1 MQKRLF
7 LYKTKNRRSVGN
19 RTKPAVYLLL
29 ARKDSNP
36 DKQNQN
42 LLCYRYTTG
51 QDHFFTKAPQ
61 RYNACLKRANFF

>member
-1 MQKRLF
+1 MEGLF
-7 LYKTKNRRSVGN
+7 
-19 RTKPAVYLLL
+19 LL

-51 QDHFFTKAPQ
+51 HRVLFSKAGQ
-61 RYNACLKRANFF
+61 RYYDAFCQTSSSKK